1 MNGPCEANN
10 YKIEIM
16 TTRAKMNVCIYKVP
30 AVASII

>member
-16 TTRAKMNVCIYKVP
+16 RTQAKMTVCIYKVP
-30 AVASII
+30 AVASIV